1 MLIWNKNFFFEKFEY
16 GYQNNAEFYADFE
29 TVEKNV
35 KNVLTK
41 GYSQKKCEKSEVL
54 LFYTTNLQKCL
65 ANNFFWVDLFSI
77 ISTDLK
83 SA

>member
-1 MLIWNKNFFFEKFEY
+1 MLIWHKNFSFAKFEY

-35 KNVLTK
+35 KNLLKK
-41 GYSQKKCEKSEVL
+41 GIANKRCEKSEFL
-54 LFYTTNLQKCL
+54 LLLLTCKVFGKELFL
-65 ANNFFWVDLFSI
+65 GGLFSTI

>member
-1 MLIWNKNFFFEKFEY
+1 MLIWHKNFFFAKFEY
-16 GYQNNAEFYADFE
+16 GYQNNAEFYADLE

-35 KNVLTK
+35 KNLLTK
-41 GYSQKKCEKSEVL
+41 KLQPEKCEKSEVL

-65 ANNFFWVDLFSI
+65 ANNIFWVDFFSI